1 MFKLMILAAMIGLS
15 LAEPAEYT
23 AHLKDSESVF
33 HAELDHLAIL
43 GSRKDAVEFAHI
55 TPEEAMK
62 RLGVLFEK
70 MDVNADGALTQVEL
84 IQWVSENYRKLD
96 RDSANVHFAT
106 ADVNG
111 DSYVAWDEYLDK
123 AHGTTPEKI
132 EATRKAGDEEYIEFV
147 QTMDHEMRKFH
158 AADVTQDGKLDRKE
172 YAEFT
177 NPTPHGKVLEVEA
190 LHAMEKIDK
199 NRDGY
204 IEEHEYIGDLKP
216 EGDNAELYKE
226 MVKHFKDADKNGDG
240 LLDKIEYTAS
250 MVFDYNEAAT
260 IESKHLIL
268 KADTNKDGELSKDET
283 VNAYNMF
290 VGSAKAIKPEDIKDE
305 L

>member
-1 MFKLMILAAMIGLS
+1 MILAAILGLS

-23 AHLKDSESVF
+23 AHIKDEDKGSV
-33 HAELDHLAIL
+33 AELDHLAIL
-43 GSRKDAVEFAHI
+43 GSRKEAVEFAKI

-84 IQWVSENYRKLD
+84 IQWISENYRKLD
-96 RDSANVHFAT
+96 KDSANVHFAT

-111 DSYVAWDEYLDK
+111 DSFVAWDEYLDK

-132 EATRKAGDEEYIEFV
+132 EATRKAGEEEYKEFV
-147 QTMDHEMRKFH
+147 QSMDHDMRKFH
-158 AADVTQDGKLDRKE
+158 AADANQDGKLDRKE
-172 YAEFT
+172 YTEFT
-177 NPTPHGKVLEVEA
+177 HPSPHGGVLEVEA

-204 IEEHEYIGDLKP
+204 IEEHEYLGDLKP
-216 EGDNAELYKE
+216 TGDNAELYKE
-226 MVKHFKDADKNGDG
+226 MVKHFKEADKNGDG
-240 LLDKIEYTAS
+240 LLDKIEYTGS
-250 MVFDYNEAAT
+250 MVFDYNDAAT
-260 IESKHLIL
+260 LEAKHLIL
-268 KADTNKDGELSKDET
+268 KSDNNKDGELSKDE
-283 VNAYNMF
+283 VVAAHALF
-290 VGSAKAIKPEDIKDE
+290 VGSAQAVDEKDIRDE